1 MNIGYNNISDDNRRR
16 LKAGGLFGF
25 IYIAAAAFLSSWAT
39 YIQLAPFVTPVTICI
54 IASCMLY
61 AIDVLQGKN
70 LSLIGKPE
78 IYILLY
84 LMLVLCAVLWSLSP
98 TYWWN
103 FAFWWA
109 IAVAGFCS
117 TAYYVRTLPRLR
129 FLVYCSALGGVVAI
143 LSLRDSVNEWGISS
157 GRFGIDELNGNFVSY
172 ILSGTIFIIILYT
185 KLYPI
190 KKPKYD
196 VVLFFIIGILIYGLL
211 LLGTRGAMASSVA
224 VLAWSVIGLRM
235 SKYVSLVVF
244 FAMIAFSIA
253 LSIGLIDSILI
264 YFDFLSNRGTGDLSG
279 RLQIWPEAIRYITE
293 YPLFGIGPGAFLD
306 VGILQVGA
314 HNLILTVLLDTGL
327 LGLLTMSLF
336 FTSLLSFVRGS
347 IGGDKGQFTITL
359 FVLYF
364 VPIAMSGHW
373 EVSPFS
379 WILLGFMY
387 AFAKMLKQPV
397 PANLQRRSQRAR

>member
-1 MNIGYNNISDDNRRR
+1 
-16 LKAGGLFGF
+16 
-25 IYIAAAAFLSSWAT
+25 
-39 YIQLAPFVTPVTICI
+39 
-54 IASCMLY
+54 
-61 AIDVLQGKN
+61 
-70 LSLIGKPE
+70 
-78 IYILLY
+78 
-84 LMLVLCAVLWSLSP
+84 
-98 TYWWN
+98 
-103 FAFWWA
+103 
-109 IAVAGFCS
+109 
-117 TAYYVRTLPRLR
+117 
-129 FLVYCSALGGVVAI
+129 
-143 LSLRDSVNEWGISS
+143 
-157 GRFGIDELNGNFVSY
+157 
-172 ILSGTIFIIILYT
+172 
-185 KLYPI
+185 
-190 KKPKYD
+190 
-196 VVLFFIIGILIYGLL
+196 
-211 LLGTRGAMASSVA
+211 MASSVA